1 MKKYNLIQSFINEHL
16 DAINKIDS
24 KIHKNLDDII
34 QLLVKTFNKNSKVFF
49 CGNGGSAA
57 DAQHLTAEFLIRLRP
72 NVNRSPL
79 PAIALSSLDSST
91 FTAMINDYDPSD
103 IFLRPFQALANK
115 NDVLVVIST
124 SGNSKNILN
133 LVKFAKKNN
142 FKIIGLLGKN
152 GGLISRYCNYKLIV
166 NSQTTARIQEL
177 HIMFGHIIAE
187 IVERK
192 IFNK

>member
-1 MKKYNLIQSFINEHL
+1 MHKIEDVFKKSL
-16 DAINKIDS
+16 DENIKTHRLLASQIKNIEEAINIILFSINNEGKI
-24 KIHKNLDDII
+24 
-34 QLLVKTFNKNSKVFF
+34 LL

-166 NSQTTARIQEL
+166 NSKTTARIQEL